1 MNKQTLELIELQS
14 NLIKEMLL
22 INPNKDFKYRFN
34 GMEEVKELIYKL
46 ISITKDWMKWNRA
59 KEYLIF
65 LKNI

>member
-1 MNKQTLELIELQS
+1 MNEQTLELIELQS

-46 ISITKDWMKWNRA
+46 ISITK
-59 KEYLIF
+59 
-65 LKNI
+65 

>member
-1 MNKQTLELIELQS
+1 MNEQTLELIELQS

-22 INPNKDFKYRFN
+22 INLNKDFEYRFN
-34 GMEEVKELIYKL
+34 EMEEVKELIYKL
-46 ISITKDWMKWNRA
+46 NRA